1 MKAGDLV
8 KFHSN
13 AFPNASMSY
22 PKCGVVVNVREG
34 TFEEATGI
42 KTQGSAEILWADG
55 QHTREWLCY
64 VEVLNESR

>member
-8 KFHSN
+8 KFHSS
-13 AFPNASMSY
+13 AFSAAAQRY
-22 PKCGVVVNVREG
+22 PKCGVVLDVRETAVDEYG
-34 TFEEATGI
+34 R
-42 KTQGSAEILWADG
+42 KTQGSAKILWADG